1 MKALL
6 QLNKRS
12 LFLWSL
18 ALNALV
24 ALASITL
31 PLLSQ
36 HFIDAAVA
44 RQWHALL
51 LYGGLDLGVSIILQ
65 ILFYV
70 ADRLQ
75 GASEAYVW
83 KHVVSLTRD
92 NLAHFDPYTTKLTPS
107 QIHQELGQNY
117 ERIQNFFNLYP
128 VMLIIDTFRILLT
141 LTLMLLISPLITA
154 LVVVLIPFFMFIS
167 RRYGERLSTVG
178 KNVLAAMQELRDYLV
193 DTCHLTIFERFNP
206 NSVFQPFQDY
216 LTAFTEKKAEQVK
229 TTAYFDNFLSYA
241 SLNLMIILTTLVS
254 GVQTYQ
260 AKITVGMMFAIQLY
274 VSQIWSPIEYLI
286 DIYKAYAGHREVI
299 QNFLTFLKPKSLS
312 MTASPI
318 PAIQL
323 KAYVGLNQAGQPLH
337 QPVTYTFRPGEITVI
352 SGGNGVGKTHLLLSI
367 LGFMPHFA
375 GEISYPNF
383 RHNSNFSYCPAEVVA
398 SPFYAGEIR
407 RGGSMG
413 QLKKHLLDA
422 SLKNDR
428 AVYLFDEPGNY
439 LDDQHKA
446 ALRSAFT
453 ELAAKGK
460 IVILISHEQDVLPP
474 HCQKLHLE
482 KTPAAPKAPQ

>member
-12 LFLWSL
+12 LFFGSL

-24 ALASITL
+24 AIASVTL

-36 HFIDAAVA
+36 HFIDAAVG
-44 RQWHALL
+44 RQGHALL
-51 LYGGLDLGVSIILQ
+51 LYGGLNLGLSILLQ
-65 ILFYV
+65 ILFYG

-75 GASEAYVW
+75 GQSEAYVW
-83 KHVVSLTRD
+83 SHVVSLTRD
-92 NLAHFDPYTTKLTPS
+92 NLAHYDPYTTRLTPS

-128 VMLIIDTFRILLT
+128 VMLIIDTFRIVLT
-141 LTLMLLISPLITA
+141 LTLLLLISPLITA
-154 LVVVLIPFFMFIS
+154 LVVILIPFFMFIS

-178 KNVLAAMQELRDYLV
+178 KNVIDAMQELRDYLV

-206 NSVFQPFQDY
+206 HSVFQPFQQY
-216 LTAFTEKKAEQVK
+216 LESFAEKKTEQVK

-241 SLNLMIILTTLVS
+241 SLNLMIVLTLLVS

-260 AKITVGMMFAIQLY
+260 GKITVGMMFAIQLY

-286 DIYKAYAGHREVI
+286 DVYKDYAGHREVI
-299 QNFLTFLKPKSLS
+299 QNFLTFLKPAHLT
-312 MTASPI
+312 MAEEPI

-323 KAYVGLNQAGQPLH
+323 KNYVGQNQEGKPLH
-337 QPVTYTFRPGEITVI
+337 QPITYTFKPGEITVI
-352 SGGNGVGKTHLLLSI
+352 TGGNGVGKTHLILSI

-375 GEISYPNF
+375 GDISYPNF
-383 RHNSNFSYCPAEVVA
+383 RHNSNFSYCPADVLA
-398 SPFYAGEIR
+398 SPFYAGAIR

-413 QLKKHLLDA
+413 QLKKYLLDA
-422 SLKNDR
+422 CLKNDK
-428 AVYLFDEPGNY
+428 AVYIFDEPGNY
-439 LDDQHKA
+439 LDDRHKND
-446 ALRSAFT
+446 LRATFT
-453 ELAAKGK
+453 RLAEAGK
-460 IVILISHEQDVLPP
+460 IVILISHEKEIIPP
-474 HCQKLHLE
+474 HSQKLHLE
-482 KTPAAPKAPQ
+482 KNSEQ